1 MHVQRLARPGGVKG
15 SSTLILIR
23 NFMVNTLE
31 GFKIFILEECI
42 SATLLKRLMKEL
54 LACELRSLVKMV
66 ALT

>member
-1 MHVQRLARPGGVKG
+1 
-15 SSTLILIR
+15 
-23 NFMVNTLE
+23 MVNTLE